1 MLEGQDSTNE
11 ESGELEFPK
20 NELDTEDTIA
30 TKDFNTSTVHLNLK
44 IIREEKKT
52 SKSKKQSIELEAEE
66 SHVPLVEDS
75 TKLPAIKEVFVARSR
90 EETSEERKQRKQQVK
105 EFKKQR
111 TEKKRQ
117 FKNEFKEKVQL
128 KSKEINA
135 TQKAENKKGIAIVKL

>member
-1 MLEGQDSTNE
+1 M
-11 ESGELEFPK
+11 
-20 NELDTEDTIA
+20 
-30 TKDFNTSTVHLNLK
+30 
-44 IIREEKKT
+44 
-52 SKSKKQSIELEAEE
+52 
-66 SHVPLVEDS
+66 
-75 TKLPAIKEVFVARSR
+75 
-90 EETSEERKQRKQQVK
+90 K